1 MSKVSHRTFPSVAPC
16 RGSIIWMWLVWIG
29 LVWIGPV
36 SISVCRSRVQ
46 ANEDWQS
53 FSEQLESRRLFR
65 LADIYLDDQIALAN
79 QGSVPRRSLYIR
91 RAHLLTLW
99 AMDAPTEQRAARWAT
114 VEAVMQKAR
123 EDLTDAQSSLLF
135 DLQQALSD
143 LSHAQSLREEDE
155 WAAARDPQVVQKALV
170 LLKQARQRLEEAA
183 RAIPVLMTDRNARY
197 AEPWEAPQWIAL
209 QRNTRYQLARVA
221 FERAYWYAESD
232 RLNRVEAL
240 QAASAALDE
249 VASQV
254 ASEETLW
261 WEVQLSRIQA
271 LRQLEQEE
279 AARQLLIGMDLEQAP
294 LQVRP
299 HLVAEW
305 MRIESRLGATD
316 RADRIATAILSGD
329 YGQTPEPLIA
339 VLELMLDRFETTKNS
354 DYQKQAVSIAREIES
369 RHGRY
374 WGRRANRVL
383 VRRSGEAEM
392 PLENL
397 DVLIRIADETY
408 LKGDWKEAL
417 NSYERA
423 LDMARKAQDSK
434 SLATLWGRMAA
445 IYQQAGD
452 HLKAAEFFWEA
463 SDLQQDP
470 ERAGELAFLG
480 ISNLQAASRGQA
492 DFPPETY
499 RTRLA
504 EFVEQYPDHSRVN
517 QVRLAAAAL
526 EWQQDNA
533 DAAIALALKIPM
545 DADEF
550 YVAANLIGIL
560 IDPFQQQG
568 PDVPKRDQK
577 LMQQITPLIWEAD
590 GQPRPPIARGGI
602 AAAVLWSRLQL
613 RSKTPNR
620 NHVADLLALY
630 LASEPSGS
638 ADRAWRDQARL
649 LMIASLASMPQ
660 RHQEVP
666 PILESLTQQEP
677 ATLLSVLGELRSIME
692 SLSPEDR
699 QQVAKWQ
706 LQLIEQGQRQ
716 SQQQGAT
723 LDPEIQNAMLVAKV
737 WALAHRGQG
746 AEAIEAMKGL
756 IERYPQEGALQE
768 TLAEVLNALGEP
780 FRKQAIAQWRLLAT
794 RSQPRTDRWFKAK
807 YWVIRLTAD
816 DGDRRRASQL
826 LQYLKTVPPGWS
838 EAANREQFDQLARE
852 LL

>member
-1 MSKVSHRTFPSVAPC
+1 MSKISHRTFPSVAAG
-16 RGSIIWMWLVWIG
+16 RGSLIWIWIVSIG
-29 LVWIGPV
+29 LA
-36 SISVCRSRVQ
+36 SISVGGARVQ
-46 ANEDWQS
+46 ASEDWQR
-53 FSEQLESRRLFR
+53 FSEQLETRRLFR
-65 LADIYLDDQIALAN
+65 LADIYLDDQIELAE
-79 QGSVPRRSLYIR
+79 QGSVPLRNLYIR

-99 AMDAPTEQRAARWAT
+99 AMDTPTEQRAARWAT
-114 VEAVMQKAR
+114 VEAVMQQAR

-155 WAAARDPQVVQKALV
+155 WAAARDPQVGQKALL
-170 LLKQARQRLEEAA
+170 LLKQARQRLEEAG
-183 RAIPVLMTDRNARY
+183 RVIPGLMTDRNARY
-197 AEPWEAPQWIAL
+197 AEPWEAAQWIAL

-279 AARQLLIGMDLEQAP
+279 DARQLLIGMDLDQAP

-316 RADRIATAILSGD
+316 RADRIATAILRGD

-339 VLELMLDRFETTKNS
+339 VLELMLDRFETTKNP
-354 DYQKQAVSIAREIES
+354 DYQKQAVAIAREIES
-369 RHGRY
+369 RHGGY

-408 LKGDWKEAL
+408 LKGDWQEAL

-423 LDMARKAQDSK
+423 LDMARKAQDPK

-452 HLKAAEFFWEA
+452 HLKAAECFFEA
-463 SDLQQDP
+463 SSLQQDP
-470 ERAGELAFLG
+470 ETAGELAFLG

-504 EFVEQYPDHSRVN
+504 EFVEQYPDHPRVN
-517 QVRLAAAAL
+517 QVRLAAVAF
-526 EWQQDNA
+526 EWQQENA
-533 DAAIALALKIPM
+533 DAAIALALTIPM
-545 DADEF
+545 DAAEF

-560 IDPFQQQG
+560 IDQFQQQEPG
-568 PDVPKRDQK
+568 DSTRAQT
-577 LMQQITPLIWEAD
+577 LMQQIAPLIWESD
-590 GQPRPPIARGGI
+590 GQPRPAVAGGGI

-613 RSKTPNR
+613 RSKTPHRSN
-620 NHVADLLALY
+620 VADLLALY
-630 LASEPSGS
+630 LATEPQTP
-638 ADRAWRDQARL
+638 ADHGWRDQARL
-649 LMIASLASMPQ
+649 LMIASLASLPQ

-666 PILESLTQQEP
+666 PILEALTQQEP

-692 SLSPEDR
+692 SLSSEDR

-706 LQLIEQGQRQ
+706 LQLIEQCQQ
-716 SQQQGAT
+716 YNQQLIQQQGAT
-723 LDPEIQNAMLVAKV
+723 MAPEIQKELQVAKV
-737 WALAHRGQG
+737 WALAYHGQG
-746 AEAIEAMKGL
+746 AEAIDTMQGL
-756 IERYPQEGALQE
+756 IERSPKEGALQE
-768 TLAEVLNALGEP
+768 TKAEVLNSLGGP

-816 DGDRRRASQL
+816 EGDRQRASQL

-838 EAANREQFDQLARE
+838 EAANREQFDQLAKE